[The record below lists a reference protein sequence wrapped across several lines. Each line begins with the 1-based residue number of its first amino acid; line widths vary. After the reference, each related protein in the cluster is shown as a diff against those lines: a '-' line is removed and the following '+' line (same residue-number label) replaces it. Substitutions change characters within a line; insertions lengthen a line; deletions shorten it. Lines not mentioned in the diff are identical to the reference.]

1 MASCVPVTLTGIDG
15 KCQTAVGGIKRIL
28 IAEKD
33 NVKAELNKEEGVI
46 TAFTLADD
54 ANWYEWTFRKNT
66 GSLST
71 SIASDPAIGTSSV
84 TTELN
89 LQFTKME
96 KTKRLEIQSAINANS
111 VVIVELQ
118 DKDLDDNNIAV
129 FLGYDNEVNVTA
141 ANMQSGTA
149 QGDLNGFTLTL
160 QDISNELPYF
170 VSKEAMPTPY
180 KKPE

>member
-1 MASCVPVTLTGIDG
+1 MACNTVTLAGIDG
-15 KCQTAVGGIKRIL
+15 KCSTAVGGIKRIL
-28 IAEKD
+28 IAQKD
-33 NVKAELNKEEGVI
+33 DVANIVLNKEEGVI
-46 TAFTLADD
+46 DD
-54 ANWYEWTFRKNT
+54 ISLVSGKQWYEWTFRKNT

-71 SIASDPAIGTSSV
+71 SITSDPAIGTSSV

-96 KTKRLEIQSAINANS
+96 KTKRLEIQSAINASS

-118 DKDLDDNNIAV
+118 DKDETGKNIAV

-170 VSKEAMPTPY
+170 LGTEAMPTPFE
-180 KKPE
+180 PAE

>member
-1 MASCVPVTLTGIDG
+1 
-15 KCQTAVGGIKRIL
+15 
-28 IAEKD
+28 
-33 NVKAELNKEEGVI
+33 
-46 TAFTLADD
+46 
-54 ANWYEWTFRKNT
+54 
-66 GSLST
+66 
-71 SIASDPAIGTSSV
+71 
-84 TTELN
+84 
-89 LQFTKME
+89 ME
-96 KTKRLEIQSAINANS
+96 KIKRLEIQSAINASS

-118 DKDLDDNNIAV
+118 DKDLDGNNIAV

-180 KKPE
+180 SKE